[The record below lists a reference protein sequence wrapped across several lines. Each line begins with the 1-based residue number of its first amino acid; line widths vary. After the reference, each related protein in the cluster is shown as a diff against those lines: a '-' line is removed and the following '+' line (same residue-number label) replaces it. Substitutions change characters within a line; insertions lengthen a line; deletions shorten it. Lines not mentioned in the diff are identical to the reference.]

1 MRGGGCWYGLRMGEA
16 GAYCEE
22 EPSPFYWNPEFKT
35 DMVNSQ

>member
-1 MRGGGCWYGLRMGEA
+1 MGEA

-35 DMVNSQ
+35 DMVNSL